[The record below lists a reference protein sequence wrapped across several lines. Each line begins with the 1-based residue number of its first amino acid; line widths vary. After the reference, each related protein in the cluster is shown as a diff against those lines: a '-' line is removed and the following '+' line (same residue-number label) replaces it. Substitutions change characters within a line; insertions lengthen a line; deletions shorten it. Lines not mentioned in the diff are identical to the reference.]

1 MGQKITQNFEKR
13 FGGNITVA
21 YRQKSLEPEELQIR
35 NSRLL
40 KAFTQ
45 VLTGI
50 LKREPTQEELLGIN
64 KIKIPKEKSTKN
76 TPSHTPPVHP

>member
-1 MGQKITQNFEKR
+1 MERTPAKNFEKR
-13 FGGNITVA
+13 FGDKIAVA
-21 YRQKSLEPEELQIR
+21 YRQKALEPAELQIC

-40 KAFTQ
+40 KAFKQ

-64 KIKIPKEKSTKN
+64 PIKLPKVKSPKTKPGY
-76 TPSHTPPVHP
+76 TSPGHP